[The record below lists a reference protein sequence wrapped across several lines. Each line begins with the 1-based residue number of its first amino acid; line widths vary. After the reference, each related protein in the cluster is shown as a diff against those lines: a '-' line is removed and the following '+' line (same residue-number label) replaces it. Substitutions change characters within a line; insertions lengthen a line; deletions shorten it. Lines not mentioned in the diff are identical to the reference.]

1 MSTVLVIPD
10 IQYPFQH
17 QDAHAFLKLIV
28 KTHKPDIIVQIGD
41 LLDQHYYSKYGP
53 SSKATD
59 GKVEIQHAISD
70 LQSGLYKLFPEVY
83 VCWGN
88 HDLRIAKRA
97 SDAGIDAYLL
107 KSYQEIIKS
116 PKGWQFADRW
126 EIDGVIY
133 EHGIGRSGYQGAL
146 KAAQAN
152 MQSTVI
158 GHLHSCAGILWYGNK
173 KNLIFGFNVGA
184 LVDDNKYAFEYARFS
199 AQKSILGCGLVLNG
213 IPVFIPMVLKK
224 NGRWDGTI

>member
-10 IQYPFQH
+10 YQTPFEH
-17 QDAHAFLKLIV
+17 EDAIEFLKLV
-28 KTHKPDIIVQIGD
+28 KKTHNPDIVVQIGD

-59 GKVEIQHAISD
+59 GKEEIRQAVIN
-70 LQSGLYKLFPEVY
+70 LKAGLYKLFPDVF

-88 HDLRIAKRA
+88 HDLRISTRA
-97 SDAGIDAYLL
+97 SAAGLDSSLL
-107 KSYQEIIKS
+107 KTYEEIIQS
-116 PKGWQFADRW
+116 PKGWQFADKW

-146 KAAQAN
+146 KAAQSN

-199 AQKSILGCGLVLNG
+199 SQKSILGCGLVIDG
-213 IPVFIPMVLKK
+213 TPVFIPMRL
-224 NGRWDGTI
+224 NRDGRWVKKL

>member
-1 MSTVLVIPD
+1 VSTVLVIPD
-10 IQYPFQH
+10 YQTPFEH
-17 QDAHAFLKLIV
+17 EDAIEFLKLV
-28 KTHKPDIIVQIGD
+28 KKTHNPDVVVQIGD

-59 GKVEIQHAISD
+59 GKEEIKQAVIN
-70 LQSGLYKLFPEVY
+70 LRAGLYKLFPEVS

-88 HDLRIAKRA
+88 HDLRISTKA
-97 SDAGIDAYLL
+97 SAAGLDSSLL
-107 KSYQEIIKS
+107 RTYEEIIQS
-116 PKGWQFADRW
+116 PKGWHFSDKW

-199 AQKSILGCGLVLNG
+199 SQKSILGCGLVIDG
-213 IPVFIPMVLKK
+213 TPVFIPMRLGRD
-224 NGRWDGTI
+224 GRWVRKL

>member
-1 MSTVLVIPD
+1 MTTVLVIPD

-17 QDAHAFLKLIV
+17 QDAHAFLAAIK
-28 KTHKPDIIVQIGD
+28 KKYKPNVVVQIGD
-41 LLDQHYYSKYGP
+41 LLDQHYYSQYGP

-59 GKVEIQHAISD
+59 GKEEIKRAIGD
-70 LQSGLYKLFPEVY
+70 LKQGLYKLFPDVF

-97 SDAGIDAYLL
+97 SDAGLDPYLL
-107 KSYQEIIKS
+107 KSYEEIIQC
-116 PKGWQFADRW
+116 PKGWKFSDKW
-126 EIDGVIY
+126 EIDGVMY

-158 GHLHSCAGILWYGNK
+158 GHLHSNAGILWYGNK

-199 AQKSILGCGLVLNG
+199 AAKSILGCGIIIDG
-213 IPVFIPMVLKK
+213 IPLFVPMLLNKE
-224 NGRWDGTI
+224 GRWVKKL

>member
-1 MSTVLVIPD
+1 MSTVLCIPD

-17 QDAHAFLKLIV
+17 EDAHAFLKAV
-28 KTHKPDIIVQIGD
+28 KKKYRPDVIVQIGD

-59 GKVEIQHAISD
+59 GKEEIKQAVAA
-70 LQSGLYKLFPEVY
+70 LKQLYKIFPKVFI
-83 VCWGN
+83 CWGN
-88 HDLRIAKRA
+88 HDLRIFKRA
-97 SDAGIDAYLL
+97 SDAGIDAQLL
-107 KSYQEIIKS
+107 RSYEEIIQS
-116 PKGWQFADRW
+116 PKGWIFSDRW

-158 GHLHSCAGILWYGNK
+158 GHLHSNAGILWYGNK

-199 AQKSILGCGLVLNG
+199 SQKSILGCGIVINGLPTFVPMLLN
-213 IPVFIPMVLKK
+213 KD
-224 NGRWDGTI
+224 GRWVRKL

>member
-1 MSTVLVIPD
+1 MTTVLVIPD

-17 QDAHAFLKLIV
+17 QDAHKFLAAV
-28 KTHKPDIIVQIGD
+28 KKKYKPQVVVQIGD
-41 LLDQHYYSKYGP
+41 LLDQHYYSQYGP
-53 SSKATD
+53 SSKAMD
-59 GKVEIQHAISD
+59 GKEELRQAVKGLKE
-70 LQSGLYKLFPEVY
+70 GLYKLFPKVY

-88 HDLRIAKRA
+88 HDLRIAKKA
-97 SDAGIDAYLL
+97 SIAGLDPHLL
-107 KSYQEIIKS
+107 KSYEEIIHC
-116 PKGWQFADRW
+116 PKGWKFADKW
-126 EIDGVIY
+126 EIDGIIY

-184 LVDDNKYAFEYARFS
+184 LVDDNKYAFDYARFS
-199 AQKSILGCGLVLNG
+199 TQKSILGCGIIIKG
-213 IPVFIPMVLKK
+213 IPTFIPMILNEK
-224 NGRWDGTI
+224 GRWTKKL